1 MDGGSAEELGVGAEG
16 RIIGAGDGGAWMM
29 VRGRRGRPVK
39 DLLNLE
45 GGWTG

>member
-1 MDGGSAEELGVGAEG
+1 MEGGSAETLGVGAQG
-16 RIIGAGDGGAWMM
+16 GIIGAGDGGAWMM
-29 VRGRRGRPVK
+29 ALRRGRPVK